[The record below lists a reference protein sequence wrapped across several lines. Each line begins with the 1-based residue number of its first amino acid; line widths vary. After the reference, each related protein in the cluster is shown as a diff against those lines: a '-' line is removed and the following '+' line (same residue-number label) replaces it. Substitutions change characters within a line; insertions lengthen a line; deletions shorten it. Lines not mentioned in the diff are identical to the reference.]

1 MTHLVRDSKSTD
13 TNRITA
19 DEFDTLRLEQF
30 SDLLEDGLLLVD
42 FSQTIIFANA
52 PASKLLGQELV
63 NRALSIALP
72 DMSFD
77 DIFNNIKTRKRPHE
91 FLYSYQKKLYRQF
104 RIKLMPMGD
113 AHVGVLIMDMTLQR
127 NLDKV
132 RRDFVANVSHEL
144 RSPLTSLIGFIET
157 LQGDDEIERDDQARF
172 LSIMDEEAK
181 RMTRLI
187 DDLISLSRVEVE
199 EHILP
204 NEHVHLDEVIA
215 SVVAILHDRASK
227 QDMTISFVNH
237 VKEGVALIQ
246 GDVDEIVE
254 VFHNLIEN
262 AIKYGFQNSD
272 ITITLEQQDAQQ
284 SRQLVACVTN
294 FGEGIEGRHIPR
306 LTERFYRV
314 DKARSRQK
322 GGTGLGL
329 AIVKHIVNRHRGDM
343 TITSVADDSVAD
355 ANANGKTTCFAI
367 TLPRLNAKS

>member
-1 MTHLVRDSKSTD
+1 MQKPSSQNELHILDEARPTD
-13 TNRITA
+13 II
-19 DEFDTLRLEQF
+19 DPRLAQF
-30 SDLLEDGLLLVD
+30 SKLLEDGLLLVD
-42 FSQTIIFANA
+42 FTQTIIYANA
-52 PASKLLGQELV
+52 PASQLLGQELV
-63 NRALSIALP
+63 NRALSSALP
-72 DMSFD
+72 DVSFD
-77 DIFNNIKTRKRPHE
+77 DIFNNIQSRKRPHE
-91 FLYSYQKKLYRQF
+91 FLYNYKKKLYRQF
-104 RIKLMPMGD
+104 RIKLMPMSD
-113 AHVGVLIMDMTLQR
+113 DFVGVLILDMTSQR

-157 LQGDDEIERDDQARF
+157 LQDAEDIEKEAQANF

-204 NEHVHLDEVIA
+204 DEEVRIDEVIA
-215 SVVAILHDRASK
+215 SVIAIFHDRAAK
-227 QDMTISFVNH
+227 QDMALSFDNQLGTAG
-237 VKEGVALIQ
+237 GVIK

-262 AIKYGFQNSD
+262 ALKYGFHGTQ
-272 ITITLEQQDAQQ
+272 ITICLSQQEQH
-284 SRQLVACVTN
+284 LVVSVTN
-294 FGEGIEGRHIPR
+294 HGDGIEERHIPR

-343 TITSVADDSVAD
+343 TITSELGDMTTFSV
-355 ANANGKTTCFAI
+355 
-367 TLPRLNAKS
+367 TLPRIVNA

>member
-1 MTHLVRDSKSTD
+1 MTNYQMRDDHKAE
-13 TNRITA
+13 RLR
-19 DEFDTLRLEQF
+19 EFDTLQLEQF
-30 SDLLEDGLLLVD
+30 SNLLEDGLLLVD
-42 FSQTIIFANA
+42 FDQVILFANA

-63 NRALSIALP
+63 NRALTAALP

-104 RIKLMPMGD
+104 RVKLMPMGER
-113 AHVGVLIMDMTLQR
+113 HVGVLIMDMTLQR

-157 LQGDDEIERDDQARF
+157 LQNINEIAADDQKHF

-204 NEHVHLDEVIA
+204 DEHVRLDEVIA
-215 SVVAILHDRASK
+215 SVIAILEDRAQK
-227 QDMTISFVNH
+227 QQMSITFENHLKDEDATI
-237 VKEGVALIQ
+237 K
-246 GDVDEIVE
+246 GDIDEIVE

-262 AIKYGFQNSD
+262 AIKYGFTQSAINLC
-272 ITITLEQQDAQQ
+272 LERVESQA
-284 SRQLVACVTN
+284 VVTVTN
-294 FGEGIEGRHIPR
+294 QGEGIEERHIPR

-343 TITSVADDSVAD
+343 TITSEI
-355 ANANGKTTCFAI
+355 GKTTSFMI
-367 TLPRLNAKS
+367 TLPLLHETSP